1 MKDCFC
7 SLLFL
12 LTTCAF
18 FPSSRYLNYFATKP
32 SPTGVLLDLWE
43 ACHQGDAD
51 LVSLATALEE
61 MGKSEVLVVMTT
73 DGDCWLVKKQE
84 SKTFF
89 FPLSPPP
96 QWKYLPMNEYAHT
109 PAQIINPQSILVAS
123 HKLYYLCLISLF
135 TGPEKI
141 SHCSSMATI
150 TYSHAC
156 HPPANPIRLEPSKAT
171 LHLRGIKKNYPRVPR
186 HKVALKL
193 SVRHG
198 VDCLWMLKMA
208 PCLYI

>member
-12 LTTCAF
+12 LMTCAF

-171 LHLRGIKKNYPRVPR
+171 LHLRGIKK
-186 HKVALKL
+186 KL
-193 SVRHG
+193 SEG
-198 VDCLWMLKMA
+198 TKA
-208 PCLYI
+208 